1 MSIALVYAAESYHTK
16 GALRHVVGVIQLKN
30 KEIAEGMTMMD
41 YWVSMIENWADANK
55 AFDKCKDEKA
65 TKCLLSMTKYL
76 YRTFDALNNIGDTLC
91 NAPGLYNKLKAA
103 FIKSTSKVCSSKYKG
118 LFKTTKDWQKQYK
131 GKKEEIPEKKAED
144 FMKALGCSPNL
155 LTCMDKIQ
163 ILIRKFN
170 DLLVKTTRKQT
181 TEDTI
186 MYKRNGS
193 KKKMPIHFTRK
204 E

>member
-1 MSIALVYAAESYHTK
+1 
-16 GALRHVVGVIQLKN
+16 
-30 KEIAEGMTMMD
+30 
-41 YWVSMIENWADANK
+41 
-55 AFDKCKDEKA
+55 
-65 TKCLLSMTKYL
+65 MTKYL

-103 FIKSTSKVCSSKYKG
+103 FKKSGITSKVCSSKYKI
-118 LFKTTKDWQKQYK
+118 LFKTTKYWQKQYK
-131 GKKEEIPEKKAED
+131 GKKAEIPKEEAKD
-144 FMKALGCSPNL
+144 FMKSLGCSPNL
-155 LTCMDKIQ
+155 LRCMDKIQ

-170 DLLVKTTRKQT
+170 DLLVKTTGTPT

-193 KKKMPIHFTRK
+193 KKEKPIHFTRK